1 MCALNHIPCMS
12 SANGHRRLQ
21 SKETSLLEAATNVA
35 IGFLQALLTQALIY
49 PVFGI
54 RTTLVTDSTIA
65 VAFTAVSLVRSYLV
79 RRAFETFARRS

>member
-1 MCALNHIPCMS
+1 
-12 SANGHRRLQ
+12 LQ

>member
-1 MCALNHIPCMS
+1 M
-12 SANGHRRLQ
+12 Q